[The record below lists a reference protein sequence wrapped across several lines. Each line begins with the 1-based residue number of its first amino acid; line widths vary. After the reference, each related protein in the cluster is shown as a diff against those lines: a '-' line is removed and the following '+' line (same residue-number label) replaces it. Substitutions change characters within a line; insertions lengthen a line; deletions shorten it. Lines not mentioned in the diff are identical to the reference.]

1 MMRTSVF
8 LACSRC
14 RRPAYCWWRTELN
27 ARSESPSNGLN
38 DAAGAAF
45 PGQLAG
51 EGLRRL
57 VEAGGQLI
65 HCFRSGLDYAFIP
78 MPPRP
83 ATGCG
88 ACYPT
93 ASRPTWRILVPAP
106 VLPPR
111 RVYESL
117 QGSPE
122 VGPLATPRRCR
133 GVPAASP
140 EHRRVHRCELR
151 CHPALA
157 SRRDH
162 RSNPR
167 PQVLDSR
174 IYVRSS
180 LIDSRL
186 TLPEE
191 QGRRSASGRC
201 LLAEP
206 PRRTA
211 ARDPV
216 SASPGSPAQAPSG
229 QRLGGIKPPERSCRR
244 WQLSF
249 CTVFNE
255 GHAPRYAPEG
265 SQPASKP
272 VAPKQVPPKYS
283 RSGPF
288 QARRTSRAGSSA
300 ATR

>member
-1 MMRTSVF
+1 MPS
-8 LACSRC
+8 SRC
-14 RRPAYCWWRTELN
+14 RKGRRLDAERVIRSASSSAANLG
-27 ARSESPSNGLN
+27 ARSGP
-38 DAAGAAF
+38 
-45 PGQLAG
+45 
-51 EGLRRL
+51 
-57 VEAGGQLI
+57 
-65 HCFRSGLDYAFIP
+65 
-78 MPPRP
+78 
-83 ATGCG
+83 CG
-88 ACYPT
+88 PQ
-93 ASRPTWRILVPAP
+93 
-106 VLPPR
+106 
-111 RVYESL
+111 RVHESL

-133 GVPAASP
+133 GALAAGRV
-140 EHRRVHRCELR
+140 HRRVHRCELR
-151 CHPALA
+151 FHPALA

-180 LIDSRL
+180 LIGSRL

-191 QGRRSASGRC
+191 QGKRSASRRC
-201 LLAEP
+201 LLASS
-206 PRRTA
+206 PRRTVN
-211 ARDPV
+211 RDPV

-265 SQPASKP
+265 SQPTSKP
-272 VAPKQVPPKYS
+272 VAPKQVPAQYS
-283 RSGPF
+283 RSPPF
-288 QARRTSRAGSSA
+288 QDPWAHRVGSSA